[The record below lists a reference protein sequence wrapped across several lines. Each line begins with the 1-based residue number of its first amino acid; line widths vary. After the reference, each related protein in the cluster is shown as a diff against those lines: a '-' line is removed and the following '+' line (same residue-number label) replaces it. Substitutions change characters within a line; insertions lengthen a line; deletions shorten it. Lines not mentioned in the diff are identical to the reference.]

1 MRTVWSELSVR
12 DVVDGVSALAVCE
25 SERDGEVI
33 GYNNQPKSATEIRE
47 ANPVSSLIESQ
58 TQE

>member
-1 MRTVWSELSVR
+1 M
-12 DVVDGVSALAVCE
+12 VDGVSALAVCE

>member
-1 MRTVWSELSVR
+1 MTFLGVVVLQDLSINRLLAQVKW
-12 DVVDGVSALAVCE
+12 DGA
-25 SERDGEVI
+25 

-58 TQE
+58 IQE